1 MKGKAR
7 KGSERAEKSQ
17 NGEIRNAR
25 VKGKVRKERAE
36 KSRNGKIQSAGV
48 REKARKGSGKKKIGR
63 KSLGKSKKRKIQ
75 RQGPMAAGEIK
86 MRIIIVE
93 DEKITRQ
100 WVKQQIEKLRPEYYI
115 VETFANGRQAL
126 DYMESHETDVL
137 FTDIRMPVMDGLELL
152 GELQRRENR
161 AYKVILSAYDEFQY
175 AQQALRLGANEFT
188 LKPEIT
194 KEELGRILG
203 EAGIWLEKQSRE
215 REIPEDLQ
223 EQREIWMRQMLGQS
237 ARTDQGPDQTKDGG
251 EQETE
256 RSVLGMESAGQKT
269 GWLGEEVR
277 KRGIEL
283 DEQNLRAVCISF
295 SKAVPREKVME
306 LLQLYFAEERVKH
319 FCLQLGV
326 QSFGA
331 FFNQKK
337 PGMQEDFGE
346 RLWELL
352 RIHVGTEVYIG
363 ISGVGSGYDRLGEL
377 CGQAVAAKE
386 NRQFFEL
393 SGCLQYADLRM
404 GFSGEERRTQLGE
417 VCADGRTTSGEAGK
431 KNRGKASRVDGEIIS
446 DGYGKENQKWEIA
459 GKEQANGGLGG
470 SQRMYF
476 GDAVQEILDAVEAR
490 DFGWARKQ
498 TAAFFE
504 EAGTAHDL
512 QPACIIAPGREILT
526 GYMRGLRAY
535 PLSREESVWLH
546 QCELLL
552 GRQAF
557 QFRKFREEILRAVG
571 FLSDALEQKERR
583 RGCSPA
589 VQKILQYVEEH
600 YGERISL
607 DQVAAAAFLSRSYA
621 SVLFKKETGEK
632 FSDYLQRIRI
642 EKACTLLKD
651 TSLSIQETA
660 DRTGFFDTAH
670 FSRVFKEKM
679 GVSPMEYRKK
689 KREKK

>member
-1 MKGKAR
+1 MR
-7 KGSERAEKSQ
+7 ESERETEEAEKEQ
-17 NGEIRNAR
+17 TGAQR
-25 VKGKVRKERAE
+25 
-36 KSRNGKIQSAGV
+36 
-48 REKARKGSGKKKIGR
+48 
-63 KSLGKSKKRKIQ
+63 KSKKQ
-75 RQGPMAAGEIK
+75 ENSAAGTDGGGRRR

-100 WVKQQIEKLRPEYYI
+100 WVKRQIEKLRPEYYI

-203 EAGIWLEKQSRE
+203 EAGLWLEKQSRE
-215 REIPEDLQ
+215 REIPENLQ
-223 EQREIWMRQMLGQS
+223 EQKEIWLRQLLGQ
-237 ARTDQGPDQTKDGG
+237 TDRKAEKSGG
-251 EQETE
+251 E
-256 RSVLGMESAGQKT
+256 MGQI
-269 GWLGEEVR
+269 G
-277 KRGIEL
+277 RGLREHGIDL
-283 DEQNLRAVCISF
+283 DDRNLRAMCISF
-295 SKAVPREKVME
+295 PGGVPREKVME
-306 LLQLYFAEERVKH
+306 LLQLYFDEEKIKY

-326 QSFGA
+326 QLFGV
-331 FFNQKK
+331 FFNQTK
-337 PGMQEDFGE
+337 PGIREGFGE

-352 RIHVGTEVYIG
+352 RTHIGTDVYIG
-363 ISGVGSGYDRLGEL
+363 ISGTDSGYDRLGEL
-377 CGQAVAAKE
+377 CRQAMAARE

-393 SGCLQYADLRM
+393 SGCLQYAELRTV
-404 GFSGEERRTQLGE
+404 FFGEEKGMQAGDA
-417 VCADGRTTSGEAGK
+417 CADDRMASGGIGKKSQGKTSRMDGEAASGGTEKENRK
-431 KNRGKASRVDGEIIS
+431 KEIT
-446 DGYGKENQKWEIA
+446 GKERT
-459 GKEQANGGLGG
+459 NGGTYS
-470 SQRMYF
+470 SQEMYF
-476 GDAVQEILDAVEAR
+476 GDTVREILDSVEAR
-490 DFGWARKQ
+490 DFERARRR

-504 EAGTAHDL
+504 EAGQACDL
-512 QPACIIAPGREILT
+512 QPACIISPGREILT
-526 GYMRGLRAY
+526 GYMRRLRAY
-535 PLSREESVWLH
+535 PLSSEESTRLR

-552 GRQAF
+552 GKSAFRFRQ
-557 QFRKFREEILRAVG
+557 FREEMLEAFD
-571 FLSDALEQKERR
+571 FLSGALERKERHSS
-583 RGCSPA
+583 CSPA

-621 SVLFKKETGEK
+621 SVLFKRETGEK

-642 EKACTLLKD
+642 EKACALLRD

-679 GVSPMEYRKK
+679 GVSPLEYRKK
-689 KREKK
+689 GYEKTLYMQK